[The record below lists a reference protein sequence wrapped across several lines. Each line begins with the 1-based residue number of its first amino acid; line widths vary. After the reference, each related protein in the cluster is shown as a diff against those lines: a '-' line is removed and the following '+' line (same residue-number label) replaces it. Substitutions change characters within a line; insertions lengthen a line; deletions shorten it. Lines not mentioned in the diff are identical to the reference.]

1 MALKLIIGFFSITM
15 ACFLPLNAFA
25 NATDSTSIGISVVV
39 KETQNCQFQF
49 LPLNNFQS
57 AQTQFS
63 NCDFKSKKLQQSAEQ
78 AALQIDQKLILNEQN
93 EKQLRVVMTIQ

>member
-15 ACFLPLNAFA
+15 ACFLPFNAFA
-25 NATDSTSIGISVVV
+25 ATDSTSIGISVVV

-49 LPLNNFQS
+49 LPLNNIQS

-63 NCDFKSKKLQQSAEQ
+63 NCDFKSKELQQSAEQ